1 MTETIFRLLP
11 WLAVA
16 ASLALAVAAE
26 GSTLAWSGWLF
37 SALGWA
43 AYGTTDAHRRRVL
56 EEREETFQ
64 KWRDTIEKWKES
76 SRR

>member
-1 MTETIFRLLP
+1 MPYLH
-11 WLAVA
+11 WLTAA
-16 ASLALAVAAE
+16 ASLALAFVTAAE
-26 GSTLAWSGWLF
+26 
-37 SALGWA
+37 
-43 AYGTTDAHRRRVL
+43 GTTDAHRRRVL